1 MKIHYQCSNCGK
13 RFVTSPIP
21 GVPHGM
27 YYSGCRAVG
36 NAFYCE
42 DCVKTWKDR
51 NGEEFDK
58 QISNP
63 SKQFSDWWN
72 RTVESQIA
80 IESKLKMCKQLAN
93 GDYIECDFTEVSE

>member
-13 RFVTSPIP
+13 RFATSPIP
-21 GVPHGM
+21 GVPQGM

-42 DCVKTWKDR
+42 DCGKTWKEI
-51 NGEEFDK
+51 NEEDFDK

-63 SKQFSDWWN
+63 KKQFSDWWN
-72 RTVESQIA
+72 RQVEQQAEDKAKIRT
-80 IESKLKMCKQLAN
+80 CKQIAN
-93 GDYIECDFTEVSE
+93 GDFAEY